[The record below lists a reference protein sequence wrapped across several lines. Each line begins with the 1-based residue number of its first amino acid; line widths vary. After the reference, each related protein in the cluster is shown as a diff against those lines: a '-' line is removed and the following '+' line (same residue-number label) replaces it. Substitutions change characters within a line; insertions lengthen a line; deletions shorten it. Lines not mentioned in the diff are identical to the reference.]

1 MAPHIPGPLYC
12 EQQGRTGLAMV
23 FLHST
28 PDDNRLWLHQT
39 AHFSS
44 WYRTIAVDLAGYG
57 RSPAPQAGVT
67 LADQAAAVWEL
78 VDRISDGLVI
88 VHGNSMGSEVA
99 MHMADQRPGRVACM
113 ILSGCGYLPDIR
125 EVQLKGKDA
134 YRAEGIARRRGAV
147 LFHFHP
153 QRRAEP
159 LVQHYADMVCAL
171 NNAGTLESVILMNE
185 ALANASPELYPRLKV
200 PCLIIIGGEDFTRE
214 GAYKLQSFIAGS
226 EIVEMPGAGHAN
238 CFEQPWE
245 YDRLAIEYLKKRGL
259 FPG

>member
-1 MAPHIPGPLYC
+1 MAKHIPGPLYH
-12 EQQGRTGLAMV
+12 EQQGKTGLPMV

-28 PDDNRLWLHQT
+28 PDDNRLWLFQT
-39 AHFSS
+39 AHFST

-57 RSPAPQAGVT
+57 RSAAPQDGVT
-67 LADQAAAVWEL
+67 LADQAASVWEL
-78 VDRISDGLVI
+78 VDTITDGPVI
-88 VHGNSMGSEVA
+88 VQGNSMGSEVA
-99 MHMADQRPGRVACM
+99 MHMADQQPARIPCM

-125 EVQLKGKDA
+125 EIQLKGKDA

-153 QRRAEP
+153 SLRETK
-159 LVQHYADMVCAL
+159 LVQYYADMVCGL
-171 NNAGTLESVILMNE
+171 SNVGTLESIVQMNQ
-185 ALANASPELYPRLKV
+185 ALADASPDLYPRLKV
-200 PCLIIIGGEDFTRE
+200 PTLIIIGGEDFTKP
-214 GAYKLQSFIAGS
+214 GAYKLQSLIEGS

-245 YDRLAIEYLKKRGL
+245 YDRLAIDYLKKRGL

>member
-12 EQQGRTGLAMV
+12 ERQGQTGLPMV

-39 AHFSS
+39 AHFSN

-57 RSPAPQAGVT
+57 RSPAPQDGVT
-67 LADQAAAVWEL
+67 MADQAAAVWEL
-78 VDRISDGLVI
+78 VDTISDGPVI

-99 MHMADQRPGRVACM
+99 MHMADQRPERMPCM

-125 EVQLKGKDA
+125 ETQLKGKEA
-134 YRAEGIARRRGAV
+134 YRKEGIARRRGAV

-153 QRRAEP
+153 KLRETP
-159 LVQHYADMVCAL
+159 LVRYYTDMVCGL
-171 NNAGTLESVILMNE
+171 SNAGTLESVILMNQ
-185 ALANASPELYPRLKV
+185 ALADASPDLYPRLNV
-200 PCLIIIGGEDFTRE
+200 PCLIIIGGDDFTLE
-214 GAYKLQSFIAGS
+214 GAKKLQSFIKGS
-226 EIVEMPGAGHAN
+226 ELVVQQGACHAN

-245 YDRLAIEYLKKRGL
+245 YDRLAIDYLRKRGL

>member
-1 MAPHIPGPLYC
+1 MARHIPGPLYC
-12 EQQGRTGLAMV
+12 ERQGQTGLPMV

-39 AHFSS
+39 AHFSN

-57 RSPAPQAGVT
+57 RSPAPQDGVT
-67 LADQAAAVWEL
+67 MADQAAAVWEL
-78 VDRISDGLVI
+78 VDTISDGPVI

-99 MHMADQRPGRVACM
+99 MHMADQQPERMPCM

-125 EVQLKGKDA
+125 ETQLKGKQA
-134 YRAEGIARRRGAV
+134 YRDEGIARRRGAV

-153 QRRAEP
+153 KLRSDP
-159 LVQHYADMVCAL
+159 LVQYYTDMVCGL
-171 NNAGTLESVILMNE
+171 SNAGTLESVILMNQ
-185 ALANASPELYPRLKV
+185 ALADASPDLYPRLKV
-200 PCLIIIGGEDFTRE
+200 PTLIIIGGDDFTLE
-214 GAYKLQSFIAGS
+214 GAKKLQSFITGS
-226 EIVEMPGAGHAN
+226 ELVVQPGACHAN

-245 YDRLAIEYLKKRGL
+245 YDRLAIDYLKKRGL

>member
-1 MAPHIPGPLYC
+1 MAPHIPGPLYY
-12 EQQGRTGLAMV
+12 EQQGRTGLPMV

-28 PDDNRLWLHQT
+28 PDDHRLWLYQT

-67 LADQAAAVWEL
+67 MADQAAAVWEV
-78 VDRISDGLVI
+78 VDRISDGPVI

-99 MHMADQRPGRVACM
+99 MHMADQRPERMPCM

-125 EVQLKGKDA
+125 ETQLRGKQA
-134 YRAEGIARRRGAV
+134 YRDEGIARRRGAV
-147 LFHFHP
+147 LFHFRADARGLP
-153 QRRAEP
+153 Q
-159 LVQHYADMVCAL
+159 VQHYADMVCAL
-171 NNAGTLESVILMNE
+171 SNAGTLESIILMNE
-185 ALANASPELYPRLKV
+185 ALASASPDLYPRLNV

-214 GAYKLQSFIAGS
+214 GAMKLHSFIKGS
-226 EIVEMPGAGHAN
+226 ELVVMDGAGHAN
-238 CFEQPWE
+238 CFEMPWD
-245 YDRLAIEYLKKRGL
+245 YDRLAIDYLKKRGL

>member
-1 MAPHIPGPLYC
+1 MAPHIPGPLYY
-12 EQQGRTGLAMV
+12 EQQGQSGLPMV

-28 PDDNRLWLHQT
+28 PDDHRLWMFQA
-39 AHFSS
+39 AHFSN

-57 RSPAPQAGVT
+57 RSPAPQDGVAM
-67 LADQAAAVWEL
+67 ADQAAAVWEL
-78 VDRISDGLVI
+78 LDTITDGPVI
-88 VHGNSMGSEVA
+88 VQGNSMGSEVA
-99 MHMADQRPGRVACM
+99 MHMADQRLERIPCM

-125 EVQLKGKDA
+125 ETQLKGKEA

-153 QRRAEP
+153 KLRETKLIQY
-159 LVQHYADMVCAL
+159 YADMVCGL
-171 NNAGTLESVILMNE
+171 SNVGTVESVMQMNQ
-185 ALANASPELYPRLKV
+185 ALADASPDLYPRLKV
-200 PCLIIIGGEDFTRE
+200 PTLIIIGGEDFTRP
-214 GAYKLQSFIAGS
+214 GAYKLQSLIEGS

-245 YDRLAIEYLKKRGL
+245 YDRLAIDHLKKRGL